1 MSLAS
6 LHKQFNK
13 TFLAYG
19 KPLFGFF
26 VCVGLLIVLIQNVS
40 LLTLCAGVCLFLFA
54 MMLLQESFK
63 ILSGGVLDVFLDK
76 VANTNYKSFL
86 FGFTVS
92 SLVQSSGLATV
103 IAISFLSAGLMAL
116 QSGIAMVYGINLST
130 AGSAWLVG
138 YFGLKSKISLYAMPL
153 IIFGLGFFISKNKK
167 IKGFGLFLL
176 SLGLL
181 FLGISYMKEGFENF
195 KDTFDISQFQME
207 GLAGLLLYT
216 LIGFGVTVITQSS
229 HATLTLALAALAVGQ
244 VSYEN
249 AIGVAIGANVGST
262 IMAVI
267 GSINS
272 NIEGKKIT
280 VTHVFFNCFAA
291 LMAIVFFKLYLIA
304 VDYLCAWVG
313 IAENDYVLKLAMF
326 TTLFNVIGVI
336 VLYPFISQMENF
348 LNKYVKP
355 SESKDDEV
363 KPMFLSD
370 EVLQF
375 SDSALQSVTLE
386 SIRLLEGTLGLIA
399 KVISF
404 QPEDVQSQE
413 EIPTVLSQRNQP
425 NDFEFDAAYHKE
437 FKGLYSSIIEF
448 AVRAGYEASTPERN
462 TIFMD
467 IRRANLYMA
476 SAVKEASQ
484 LQTNINKFGFSNNGY
499 IRAEYAAMRR
509 NLLRLLRNVHSITQ
523 ATTIEEIDQIQRE
536 ILENSEKFD
545 VVSSSSLD
553 TLIRNHCISDSV
565 ATSIM
570 NDNAISRNLAKN
582 LYDVIELLFKT
593 NPVALGE

>member
-1 MSLAS
+1 
-6 LHKQFNK
+6 
-13 TFLAYG
+13 
-19 KPLFGFF
+19 
-26 VCVGLLIVLIQNVS
+26 
-40 LLTLCAGVCLFLFA
+40 
-54 MMLLQESFK
+54 
-63 ILSGGVLDVFLDK
+63 
-76 VANTNYKSFL
+76 
-86 FGFTVS
+86 
-92 SLVQSSGLATV
+92 
-103 IAISFLSAGLMAL
+103 
-116 QSGIAMVYGINLST
+116 
-130 AGSAWLVG
+130 
-138 YFGLKSKISLYAMPL
+138 
-153 IIFGLGFFISKNKK
+153 
-167 IKGFGLFLL
+167 
-176 SLGLL
+176 
-181 FLGISYMKEGFENF
+181 MKEGFENF

-244 VSYEN
+244 VSYEKCYCN
-249 AIGVAIGANVGST
+249 CGHRGKRWIYHYGRNRLHQF
-262 IMAVI
+262 
-267 GSINS
+267 
-272 NIEGKKIT
+272 NIEGKEDYGNPCL
-280 VTHVFFNCFAA
+280 FNCFAA

-375 SDSALQSVTLE
+375 SDSALQSLTLE
-386 SIRLLEGTLGLIA
+386 SIRLLESTLGLIA

-413 EIPTVLSQRNQP
+413 EILLFFLRGISLMILNLTR
-425 NDFEFDAAYHKE
+425 HITKE

-536 ILENSEKFD
+536 ILDNSEKFD

-553 TLIRNHCISDSV
+553 TLIQ
-565 ATSIM
+565 
-570 NDNAISRNLAKN
+570 KP
-582 LYDVIELLFKT
+582 LYFQILL
-593 NPVALGE
+593 LLRS